1 MIKMQSLIGIA
12 TEWACLSDDK
22 KYRNQHNGRLLMIR
36 KLNERLLQGRELIA
50 AGKFNEADEIL
61 GKLKSENPLS
71 QDVARLW
78 CSLAMRTG
86 RTAEVPAYAAAIYDH
101 VQGDF
106 YKAHW
111 AHVLGTASFILLD
124 LPVSQAH
131 FTTALNHLMALAK
144 SGKIPPQKEKT
155 KPLRSKT
162 NVFSSGEAE
171 KLLWTTCAKL
181 ARLDIPA
188 FPFAGTLLGLV
199 RNGCL
204 LDFDKDI
211 DIAVQMQSWDACCA
225 ALEQAGWE
233 KVPMRI
239 QYANYR
245 DYVHPELGIT
255 LDVCG
260 LQDRGKQI
268 VGGFALPG
276 YPDDYQRVSVFPKF
290 DLIQKD
296 TDYGAVW
303 FPRQPEKI
311 LRAFYGDWRTLNPDW
326 DTVVSALNLENF
338 TLLVRCYAYHR
349 LIQHWL
355 LGNLAKAWCY
365 AHQIVL
371 KDPDD
376 VLALRGRQWM
386 EHAMVRLNRE
396 MPTWPKTRVQ
406 KRIYT
411 RMVADLFHE
420 GHINFLR
427 AARALG
433 THLTVCVVSDERVME
448 NKGKLPVMKQAE
460 RAAVVAAC
468 KYVDAV
474 MTETPP
480 GVTPEYMLR
489 NGFDIYTFA
498 CASEQERQE
507 KYKLCHMLPAEMIQE
522 LSYTPGISTSDLV
535 MRIQEGAG
543 RKHTGAKHWLHT
555 SE

>member
-1 MIKMQSLIGIA
+1 MIPKLDESL
-12 TEWACLSDDK
+12 K
-22 KYRNQHNGRLLMIR
+22 KARD
-36 KLNERLLQGRELIA
+36 LIA
-50 AGKFNEADEIL
+50 AGKFNAADEIL
-61 GKLKSENPLS
+61 GPLKDENPLS
-71 QDVARLW
+71 QDIARLW
-78 CSLAMRTG
+78 CSLAMRTD
-86 RTAEVPAYAAAIYDH
+86 RTASVPAYAATIYAH

-111 AHVLGTASFILLD
+111 AHVLGTANFILLN
-124 LPVSQAH
+124 LPAAKVYFAD
-131 FTTALNHLMALAK
+131 ALNHLMALAK
-144 SGKIPPQKEKT
+144 SGKIPPQKEPK
-155 KPLRSKT
+155 KQLRT
-162 NVFSSGEAE
+162 EANLFASGEAE
-171 KLLWTTCAKL
+171 KLLWSTCAQL
-181 ARLDIPA
+181 AQRDIPA

-211 DIAVQMQSWDACCA
+211 DIAVRMESWEACCI
-225 ALEQAGWE
+225 ALEEAGWA

-239 QYANYR
+239 EYANYR

-260 LQDRGKQI
+260 LQVRGKQI
-268 VGGFALPG
+268 VSGFALPG

-290 DLIQKD
+290 DLIQRN
-296 TDYGAVW
+296 TDHGTAW

-311 LRAFYGDWRTLNPDW
+311 LSAFYGDWRTPNPNW

-355 LGNLAKAWCY
+355 LGNLSKAWCY
-365 AHQIVL
+365 AHQIAL

-376 VLALRGRQWM
+376 VLALRSRQWM
-386 EHAMVRLNRE
+386 ERAIVRLNRE
-396 MPTWPKTRVQ
+396 MPAWPRNQSKKRV
-406 KRIYT
+406 YT

-427 AARALG
+427 SARALG
-433 THLTVCVVSDERVME
+433 THLTVCVVSDERVLE

-474 MTETPP
+474 MTETPAR
-480 GVTPEYMLR
+480 VTSEFMQQ
-489 NGFDIYTFA
+489 NGFEIYTFA
-498 CASEQERQE
+498 CASEQERKD
-507 KYKLCHMLPAEMIQE
+507 KYKLCDTLSAEMIHE
-522 LSYTPGISTSDLV
+522 LTYTSGISTSELIL
-535 MRIQEGAG
+535 RIQEGAG
-543 RKHTGAKHWLHT
+543 SKQTDV
-555 SE
+555 ENQ